1 MTKRDDHIAEIL
13 EECRERQRRRAY
25 VDSLPLKC
33 RTKNVLANAGVE
45 SPLDLVMLDLK
56 KLKKGR
62 NHAGP
67 VTIKDIIQ
75 QRVRML

>member
-1 MTKRDDHIAEIL
+1 MTRDEYTDDL
-13 EECRERQRRRAY
+13 DERIKKQQRRRAY

-33 RTKNVLANAGVE
+33 RTKNVLVNAGVE

-56 KLKKGR
+56 KLKRGR